1 MSSTI
6 RTKKIRVGVAAST
19 ALIMLSVGL
28 AACGG
33 GSDGGN
39 QEESPSTTSRV
50 KNMPLNSCVSVM
62 SGERPPPGVT
72 VPRCVPTTL
81 AGNPNKPNRP
91 KKG

>member
-1 MSSTI
+1 MSQAS
-6 RTKKIRVGVAAST
+6 RTKKLRVGIAASV

-39 QEESPSTTSRV
+39 DNESPSTTRV

-81 AGNPNKPNRP
+81 AGNPNRP
-91 KKG
+91 KRG

>member
-6 RTKKIRVGVAAST
+6 RTKKIRVGVAASA
-19 ALIMLSVGL
+19 ALIVLSAGL

-39 QEESPSTTSRV
+39 QDESPSTTSRV
-50 KNMPLNSCVSVM
+50 KNMPLNNCVNVV
-62 SGERPPPGVT
+62 SGERPASDIT

-81 AGNPNKPNRP
+81 AGKPNKP